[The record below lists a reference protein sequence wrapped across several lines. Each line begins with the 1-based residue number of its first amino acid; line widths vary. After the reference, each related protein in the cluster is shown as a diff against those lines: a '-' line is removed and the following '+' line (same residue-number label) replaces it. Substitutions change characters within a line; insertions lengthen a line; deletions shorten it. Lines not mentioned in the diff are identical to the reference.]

1 MEKWKNGYRLYL
13 KNLVYNE
20 IGLEVVGNVDCW
32 FGGGSWICRSNL
44 DLGLRFGLGLDSEVM
59 KRVRTIIRR
68 GCRFDV
74 RSCAGVCRTCALC
87 PPPPWVLGIHTH
99 RCSGML
105 SPTTRRGSPRGFHA

>member
-20 IGLEVVGNVDCW
+20 IGLEVVGVVDCW

-59 KRVRTIIRR
+59 IRIRIRR
-68 GCRFDV
+68 GCRFGV
-74 RSCAGVCRTCALC
+74 RFSRL
-87 PPPPWVLGIHTH
+87 
-99 RCSGML
+99 
-105 SPTTRRGSPRGFHA
+105 